1 MAISSDGFVTFLT
14 NVCGGHVYDY
24 QITELSASLTS
35 VVLETGD
42 SVIAGRGFDIDDLL
56 LSKGVRLNIFFSAG
70 WS

>member
-14 NVCGGHVYDY
+14 DVCGGHVYEY

-35 VVLETGD
+35 AVLETGD
-42 SVIAGRGFDIDDLL
+42 SVMAGHGFDVDHLL
-56 LSKGVRLNIFFSAG
+56 LSKAVKLNIFFSAG